1 MPFVS
6 IKISGPTLAVEQVR
20 QLQQRT
26 TDLLNGALGKNAD
39 LASVVVEQVAVPGWA
54 VGRTPARVAAH
65 LEAKVTAGTNTS
77 EEKAR
82 FIAEADSLLRR
93 VLGPEL
99 SVATYIVVAEVASDA
114 WGYGGLTQEQR
125 RQEQTQAV

>member
-6 IKISGPTLAVEQVR
+6 IKISGPTLAAEQVR
-20 QLQQRT
+20 RLQERT
-26 TDLLNGALGKNAD
+26 TDLLSSALVKNAD
-39 LASVVVEQVAVPGWA
+39 LASIAVEQVANPGWA
-54 VGRTPARVAAH
+54 VGRAPARVAAH

-82 FIAEADSLLRR
+82 FIAEADALLRQ

-99 SVATYIVVAEVASDA
+99 SVATYVVVAEIAPDA
-114 WGYGGLTQEQR
+114 WGYGGLTQDQR
-125 RQEQTQAV
+125 RRRTTQAA

>member
-20 QLQQRT
+20 RLQQRT
-26 TDLLNGALGKNAD
+26 TDLLNSALGKNAD
-39 LASVVVEQVAVPGWA
+39 LASIVVEQVAAPGWA

-65 LEAKVTAGTNTS
+65 LEARVTAGTNTS

-82 FIAEADSLLRR
+82 FIAEADSLLRH

-99 SVATYIVVAEVASDA
+99 PVATYIVVAEVAPDA

-125 RQEQTQAV
+125 RQEQTLAV

>member
-20 QLQQRT
+20 RLQERT
-26 TDLLNGALGKNAD
+26 TDLLSSVLDKNAD
-39 LASVVVEQVAVPGWA
+39 LASIVVEQVAAPGWA
-54 VGRTPARVAAH
+54 VGRAAARVAAH

-77 EEKAR
+77 EQKAR
-82 FIAEADSLLRR
+82 FVAEADALLRD

-99 SVATYIVVAEVASDA
+99 PVATYVVVDEIASDA
-114 WGYGGLTQEQR
+114 WGYAGLTQDRR
-125 RQEQTQAV
+125 RQRQSEAA